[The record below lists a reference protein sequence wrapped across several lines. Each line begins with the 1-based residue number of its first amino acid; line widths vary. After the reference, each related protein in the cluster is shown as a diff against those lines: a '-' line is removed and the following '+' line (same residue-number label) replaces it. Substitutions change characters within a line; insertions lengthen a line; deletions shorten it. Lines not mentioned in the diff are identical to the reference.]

1 MNNEN
6 NVYNNVNNNTGF
18 NNTPVDN
25 TNAMYNSTNNMYSQS
40 TASTG
45 NATYVNPNVSTQAP
59 QVNTA
64 SSQVDHMNAV
74 SNLNKEEAMEEAL
87 SHTNQYTPFQMPKQE
102 VINTPKKENSK
113 SAYILIAVIVIIM
126 ALFIVFLPQISKL
139 LGW

>member
-18 NNTPVDN
+18 NNVPVDN
-25 TNAMYNSTNNMYSQS
+25 TNTMYSQND
-40 TASTG
+40 ASVG
-45 NATYVNPNVSTQAP
+45 PQAP
-59 QVNTA
+59 EVNTT
-64 SSQVDHMNAV
+64 SSQVDRINAV
-74 SNLNKEEAMEEAL
+74 SVLNKEEAMEEAL
-87 SHTNQYTPFQMPKQE
+87 SHTNQYTPFQVPKQE
-102 VINTPKKENSK
+102 VINTQKKENSK